1 MGVYQYGWQLEHC
14 LDRHHLMIYP
24 IAMRI
29 VATNNTCNTKYAK
42 QCLRCWQPLLFYVN
56 MAVFEEP
63 AYRAAVRLLPGLDP
77 FCLGHLGSLIQ
88 L

>member
-29 VATNNTCNTKYAK
+29 AATIM
-42 QCLRCWQPLLFYVN
+42 WSSLFYVN

-63 AYRAAVRLLPGLDP
+63 AYRAAVRLFPGLDP
-77 FCLGHLGSLIQ
+77 LGLGHLGSLI
-88 L
+88 